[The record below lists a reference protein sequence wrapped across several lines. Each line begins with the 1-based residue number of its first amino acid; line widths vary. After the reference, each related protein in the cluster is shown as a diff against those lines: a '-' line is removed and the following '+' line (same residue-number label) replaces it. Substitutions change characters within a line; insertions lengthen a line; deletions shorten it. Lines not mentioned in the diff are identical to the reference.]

1 MATMITDECINC
13 GACEPE
19 CPNTAIYQGGIE
31 YDALDGSKV
40 AAISDE
46 IFYIVPEKCTE
57 CVGFYDAEACAAV
70 CPVDCCIPNP
80 DIPETEEVLLK
91 RAGEIHPDK
100 TFGPD
105 SPSRFKE
112 GAGGGD
118 DAADGDAAP
127 AAAPAAAGAPA
138 AAVAVAT
145 GPTPVVHMGK
155 VEKKVELAAPAPRT
169 APFTGELP
177 STFEAALSVVGP
189 EGTTGSGGTF
199 TQVAVSLMQPLLGAL
214 PDSTKQR
221 LEAAFNDKRVF
232 SAAGSTGLNI
242 LAHVIIVPLL
252 ALGFAVEVQ
261 QLNLYTMEVWPYWFW
276 AILAITAEG
285 IWRLRD
291 AVIFAKPTDEVKWR
305 GAAYGAVLI
314 PLVAPLLSRAEK
326 SKKVGT
332 VGFEGYY
339 ETDGAYD
346 EKTERERRYGEI
358 YTFDERPSGY
368 LLRLELPRQIPPS
381 GVKEELGLGDEMPD
395 YDLDL
400 SLASGWFQ
408 VHGKVVDER
417 LRTVAATAP
426 AFPPDFTTRIPL
438 GERCVGFSHR
448 TRDKVLEVVL
458 VKASAASRLPRM
470 ADAA

>member
-1 MATMITDECINC
+1 MATIITDECINC

-31 YDALDGSKV
+31 YDSLDGAKV
-40 AAISDE
+40 AALSDE
-46 IFYIVPEKCTE
+46 IFYIVPDKCTE

-70 CPVDCCIPNP
+70 CPVDCCIPDPN
-80 DIPETEEVLLK
+80 IPETEEVLLK

-100 TFGPD
+100 TFGPE

-118 DAADGDAAP
+118 DGAPADGAAD
-127 AAAPAAAGAPA
+127 AAPAAAGAAPPVVAAGPA
-138 AAVAVAT
+138 A
-145 GPTPVVHMGK
+145 VVHLGK
-155 VEKKVELAAPAPRT
+155 VEKKVDLATPPART
-169 APFTGELP
+169 VPFTGELP
-177 STFEAALSVVGP
+177 STFEAALNLLGP
-189 EGTTGSGGTF
+189 EGNAGSGGPVTR
-199 TQVAVSLMQPLLGAL
+199 VLVSLAQPLLGAL
-214 PDSTKQR
+214 PHSTKQR

-242 LAHVIIVPLL
+242 LAHTVIVPLL
-252 ALGFAVEVQ
+252 VLGFAVEVEH
-261 QLNLYTMEVWPYWFW
+261 LNLYTMEVWPWWFW
-276 AILAITAEG
+276 SIMVITAEAV
-285 IWRLRD
+285 WRLRD
-291 AVIFAKPTDEVKWR
+291 AVIFAKPTEEVKWR
-305 GAAYGAVLI
+305 GAVYGPALV
-314 PLVAPLLSRAEK
+314 PLVLPLLSRAE
-326 SKKVGT
+326 SGRNVGA

-339 ETDGAYD
+339 DTDGAYD

-358 YTFDERPSGY
+358 YTFEERASGY

-448 TRDKVLEVVL
+448 VRNKVLEVVL
-458 VKASAASRLPRM
+458 VKASAAGRLPRM

>member
-31 YDALDGSKV
+31 YDAIDGSKV
-40 AAISDE
+40 AALSDE

-80 DIPETEEVLLK
+80 DIPESEELLLA
-91 RAGEIHPDK
+91 RAGELHPDK

-105 SPSRFKE
+105 SPSRFKQ

-118 DAADGDAAP
+118 EAPADAASAAP
-127 AAAPAAAGAPA
+127 AAAPPAAAPA
-138 AAVAVAT
+138 APVAA
-145 GPTPVVHMGK
+145 GPAPVVHMGK
-155 VEKKVELAAPAPRT
+155 VEKKVELAAPPPRT
-169 APFTGELP
+169 SPFNGELP
-177 STFEAALSVVGP
+177 SSFEAALALVGP
-189 EGTTGSGGTF
+189 ESAAGSAGF
-199 TQVAVSLMQPLLGAL
+199 AVRNFVRLAQPLLGAL

-221 LEAAFNDKRVF
+221 LEAAFNDKSVF

-242 LAHVIIVPLL
+242 LVQLVVVPLVV
-252 ALGFAVEVQ
+252 LGFAVEVRG
-261 QLNLYTMEVWPYWFW
+261 LNLYTMEVWPWYFW
-276 AILAITAEG
+276 GLMAMSAEAT
-285 IWRLRD
+285 WRLRD
-291 AVIFAKPTDEVKWR
+291 AAIHAKPVDEVKWR
-305 GAAYGAVLI
+305 GAIYGPLLI
-314 PLVAPLLSRAEK
+314 PLVAPILSRAA
-326 SKKVGT
+326 STRRVGT

-358 YTFDERPSGY
+358 YAFEERPSGY

-400 SLASGWFQ
+400 SLANGWFQ

-448 TRDKVLEVVL
+448 VRNKILEVVL
-458 VKASAASRLPRM
+458 VKASASSRLPRM

>member
-19 CPNTAIYQGGIE
+19 CPNTAIYQGGID

-40 AAISDE
+40 AALSNE
-46 IFYIVPEKCTE
+46 FFYIVPEKCTE
-57 CVGFYDAEACAAV
+57 CVGFYDQEACAAV
-70 CPVDCCIPNP
+70 CPVDCCIPDPN
-80 DIPETEEVLLK
+80 IPETEEVLLK

-105 SPSRFKE
+105 SPSRFKA
-112 GAGGGD
+112 GAGGDD
-118 DAADGDAAP
+118 DAPAEAGADAP
-127 AAAPAAAGAPA
+127 AAGAAPVAAAPM
-138 AAVAVAT
+138 AVAT
-145 GPTPVVHMGK
+145 GPVPVVHMGK
-155 VEKKVELAAPAPRT
+155 VEKKVELAAPPPRT

-177 STFEAALSVVGP
+177 CTFEAAQSVV
-189 EGTTGSGGTF
+189 ENESASGSGGLVTRAL
-199 TQVAVSLMQPLLGAL
+199 VALAQPLLGAL
-214 PDSTKQR
+214 PDSTKRR
-221 LEAAFNDKRVF
+221 LETAFNDKVVF
-232 SAAGSTGLNI
+232 SAGGSTGLNI
-242 LAHVIIVPLL
+242 LAHLIIVPFI
-252 ALGFAVEVQ
+252 ALGFAVEVEG
-261 QLNLYTMEVWPYWFW
+261 LNLYTMEVWPFWFW
-276 AILAITAEG
+276 AVIAITVEG

-291 AVIFAKPTDEVKWR
+291 AVLFAKPTDEVKWR
-305 GAAYGAVLI
+305 GAIYGPALI

-326 SKKVGT
+326 SRNVGD
-332 VGFEGYY
+332 VAFEGYY

-358 YTFDERPSGY
+358 YTFEDRPSGY

-395 YDLDL
+395 YQLDL
-400 SLASGWFQ
+400 ALASGWFQ

-448 TRDKVLEVVL
+448 VRNKVLEVVL
-458 VKASAASRLPRM
+458 VKASAESRLPRM
-470 ADAA
+470 ANAA